1 MINTD
6 RIANYAQRNKEF
18 LQRRRETIK
27 QVTDAEIAAIK
38 GNENEEPQA
47 VERESVLYEYYAQ
60 NPEMFYNEI
69 GFSIDE
75 FEHLFTLSANCFL
88 YKGRGR
94 KPQISQRDI
103 LVILLHFLRRY
114 PKLEEMA
121 AAYGTSVSKLAKI
134 IDRAIESAYVRFVP
148 LLIERPAA
156 DMELPTDANIPEC
169 GYIIDATIQR
179 IQVPT
184 GSFEQKKKWFSGKH
198 YCYCLKSQVITDM
211 KGAAIMVSSG
221 YEGSIHD
228 LNVFRENYEEWR
240 RIALLH
246 PNIPAKI
253 LADKGYQ
260 ANDIDTL
267 VTPVKGSPDRL
278 SRQDNAFNERIG
290 KTRILVENF
299 FGRLKSRY
307 AIIGSVY
314 RHSHDLYPKIFEI
327 CCAFVNFEIRLCGHG
342 LRKEDGDWYSKFF
355 TNDIDAMR
363 NRALDMQ
370 DRRKRQKERR
380 IQRIYGTE

>member
-1 MINTD
+1 MITTD
-6 RIANYAQRNKEF
+6 HVASYAERN
-18 LQRRRETIK
+18 REYLRHRNEIIM
-27 QVTDAEIAAIK
+27 QVTDAEIQAARGI
-38 GNENEEPQA
+38 GAAPPVA
-47 VERESVLYEYYAQ
+47 VEFESVLYNYYSQ
-60 NPEMFYNEI
+60 DPEMFYNEI

-75 FEHLFTLSANCFL
+75 FDHLFGLSSGCFIF
-88 YKGRGR
+88 KGKGR
-94 KPQISQRDI
+94 KPQISQKDI
-103 LVILLHFLRRY
+103 LILLLHFLRRY
-114 PKLEEMA
+114 PKLEEMG
-121 AAYGTSVSKLAKI
+121 AAYNMSASKLSKI
-134 IDRAIESAYVRFVP
+134 LDKAIIAAHDRFVP
-148 LLIERPAA
+148 LLIQRPA
-156 DMELPTDANIPEC
+156 DNIDLPVDQNVPEC
-169 GYIIDATIQR
+169 GYIVDATVQR
-179 IQVPT
+179 ILVPIGT
-184 GSFEQKKKWFSGKH
+184 FDQKKKWFSGKH
-198 YCYCLKSQVITDM
+198 GCYCLKSQVITDM